1 MSFHMNKGG
10 TAIIRPLHSFVQRA
24 FWTMKDGGT
33 GLNRKYLYAA
43 LAVMALALFST
54 GILRYAVRQP
64 QVRFSENDAFHEE
77 AFLLTMKS
85 GLFGG
90 DIYYT
95 LDGNTPTL
103 ESDIYTEPIL
113 IEEGLPM
120 QATVVKAAVLQGGKL
135 GKVHTQ
141 TYFVGEGVSELF
153 DTMVVSLS
161 ADDEALYDEET
172 GIITNW
178 EEVSEEGEWDRPAY
192 VEFYESD
199 GSFMLAQGTGIA
211 VSGHGSRGYDQKS
224 IKLISDSAYDM
235 EHPTFEYDFFETD
248 MAGNETGQSYNR
260 LVLRNGGSDH
270 EGTMLKWNVV
280 SRLSKEAGMVCAGA
294 RPGVLFVNGTYY
306 GIIQLQEKYTRY
318 NIASA
323 IGAQK
328 DDIEK
333 YEPNEINSS
342 RFGGY
347 YGRLHTDLNDPE
359 RRLMLE
365 EVVDM
370 PDMLRYYAVSLIM
383 NNIDWPSHNYLSW
396 RCADTSSSAYG
407 DGKVRFFLYDL
418 DAVYQDNS
426 DKEIKNA
433 FDYLMEEPVEDA
445 TDTLSLLMQSEVYRT
460 QFVNLICDLTGTVY
474 APEHVLQVI
483 DEEDAKL
490 AHSME
495 LYYTEEERSRQH
507 VAVEEMKEAAAESC
521 VRVHEGIQK
530 HLGASGAYMLSVEV
544 PEGCQVS
551 FSQIQV
557 KGGESYT
564 GTYYHN
570 YPLTLKAESED
581 GQEFYGWLVNGEE
594 VREQELLL
602 DERYDADEMNI
613 QLITEP

>member
-1 MSFHMNKGG
+1 MKGG
-10 TAIIRPLHSFVQRA
+10 GIS
-24 FWTMKDGGT
+24 
-33 GLNRKYLYAA
+33 LNRKYLYAA
-43 LAVMALALFST
+43 LTALALALVST

-64 QVRFSENDAFHEE
+64 QVRFSEKDAFHEE
-77 AFLLTMKS
+77 AFTLTMKR

-95 LDGNTPTL
+95 LDGSNPTL
-103 ESDIYTEPIL
+103 ESDIYTEPIR
-113 IEEGLPM
+113 IEAGLPT
-120 QATVVKAAVLQGGKL
+120 QVTVVKAAVLRGGKL
-135 GKVHTQ
+135 GEVHTQ
-141 TYFVGEGVSELF
+141 TYFVGEDALELF

-161 ADDEALYDEET
+161 ADEEDLYDEDT
-172 GIITNW
+172 GIFANW
-178 EEVSEEGEWDRPAY
+178 EETSEEGEWDRPAY

-211 VSGHGSRGYDQKS
+211 VSGHGSRGFDQKS
-224 IKLISDSAYDM
+224 IKLISSTVYDA
-235 EHPTFEYDFFETD
+235 EHPTFEYDFFDAD
-248 MAGNETGQSYNR
+248 MAGNKTGQSYNR

-280 SRLSKEAGMVCAGA
+280 SRLAREAGMVCAGA
-294 RPGVLFVNGTYY
+294 RPGVLFVNGSYY

-323 IGAQK
+323 IGARK

-347 YGRLHTDLNDPE
+347 YGRLHMDLNDPE
-359 RRLMLE
+359 RRMMLE
-365 EVVDM
+365 AAVDM

-396 RCADTSSSAYG
+396 KCLDTSSSAWG
-407 DGKVRFFLYDL
+407 DGRVRFFLYDL

-426 DKEIKNA
+426 DQEIQNA
-433 FDYLMEEPVEDA
+433 FDYLLGEPLEDA
-445 TDTLSLLMQSEVYRT
+445 TDTLSLLMQSETYRT
-460 QFVNLICDLTGTVY
+460 QFVNLICDLTDTVY
-474 APEHVLQVI
+474 APEHVLRVI
-483 DEEDAKL
+483 DEEDAKI

-495 LYYTEEERSRQH
+495 LYYTEAERERQQA
-507 VAVEEMKEAAAESC
+507 AVEEMKAAAEMSC
-521 VRVHEGIQK
+521 AKAHEGLQK
-530 HLGASGAYMLSVEV
+530 YLGASGAYGLSLEV
-544 PEGCQVS
+544 PEGWKVS
-551 FSQIQV
+551 FSQIQAN
-557 KGGESYT
+557 GGESYT

-570 YPLTLKAESED
+570 IPLTLVAQPGE

-594 VREQELLL
+594 IREPELLL